1 MSVSSSPKTF
11 VIAGALIAALGG
23 GAWGVAYFAGGAKD
37 AEANTTALPEEY
49 TVEKIKASATEDP
62 AVVME
67 RMRNFMDRTDLT
79 DEQREQ
85 ARKNMREAM
94 EQIMQQRVDEYYA
107 AKTDEEKNAVLDKH
121 IDEFQK
127 FAKAMEE
134 RRRQEEEKEAAEEN
148 DPEKKAEREKRREEM
163 RNRWANRSQAERKAD
178 SETRD
183 PNKSAQRMAYF
194 GAMMRRSAERGIQMP
209 RFGGPGG
216 RGMGGPGGGRR
227 GPGG

>member
-1 MSVSSSPKTF
+1 MSASTSPKT
-11 VIAGALIAALGG
+11 VILAGALIAALGG
-23 GAWGVAYFAGGAKD
+23 GAWAVVHFTGGAKD
-37 AEANTTALPEEY
+37 AEATTAALPEEY
-49 TVEKIKASATEDP
+49 TVEKIKASAAEDP

-79 DEQREQ
+79 EEQREQ

-94 EQIMQQRVDEYYA
+94 DQMMGQRVDEYFA
-107 AKTDEEKNAVLDKH
+107 AKTDDEKNAVLDKH
-121 IDEFQK
+121 IDEMQK
-127 FAKAMEE
+127 FMKAMEE
-134 RRRQEEEKEAAEEN
+134 RRRQEEEKEAAEGD

-163 RNRWANRSQAERKAD
+163 RKGWANRSQAERKTD